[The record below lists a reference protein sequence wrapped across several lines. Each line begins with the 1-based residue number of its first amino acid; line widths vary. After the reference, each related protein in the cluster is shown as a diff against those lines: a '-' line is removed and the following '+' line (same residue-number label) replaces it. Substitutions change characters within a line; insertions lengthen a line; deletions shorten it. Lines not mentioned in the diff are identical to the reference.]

1 MTRPP
6 IPPGPYLVVGLARSG
21 VAAALALAD
30 TVPEARISACDI
42 GRPEEASAISSRL
55 ERAGVEVHFE
65 TEGLEL
71 LEGEAVPRTL
81 VKSPGVPKEAS
92 VVSASKKA
100 GLQVIGE
107 LELAWRMLDNRFC
120 AVTGTNGKTTTCEM
134 IGEMFEVAGEPVEVV
149 GNIGAPA
156 SSLVGQVDKEAT
168 VICEASSFQ
177 LEDTDKFAPEV
188 AVFMNVS
195 EDHLDR
201 HGTDLDYLHA
211 KFRIFENQVEKD
223 VAVLNAGEP
232 VLRES
237 SLPGSGREVWFG
249 LRGPCASR
257 GDCSAYVDG
266 GDVYWKEETLFSLDE
281 FRLRGEHN
289 LENALA
295 SIATSMSLGLD
306 AKSVAAGAIG
316 FQGVEHR
323 LEEIAEVDGVL
334 YVNDSKATNIE
345 STLVALDAFDEGVHL
360 ILGGTTKG
368 GGFDGL
374 QGAVSKRSR
383 ACYLIGDA
391 AKKIKVDLEGS
402 GVPLNECGDLET
414 AVDVASSSAVRGDVV
429 LLAPACASF
438 DQFESFE
445 ARGERFRELVT
456 ELRRSD

>member
-30 TVPEARISACDI
+30 TAPEAKIVACDI
-42 GRPEEASAISSRL
+42 DRPEEASAFSGRL
-55 ERAGVEVHFE
+55 EQAGVEVHFE
-65 TEGLEL
+65 TDGLEL

-120 AVTGTNGKTTTCEM
+120 AVTGTNGKTTISEM
-134 IGEMFEVAGEPVEVV
+134 IGEMFREAGEPVEIV

-156 SSLVGQVDKEAT
+156 SSLVGRVDKEVT
-168 VICEASSFQ
+168 VVCEASSFQ
-177 LEDTDKFAPEV
+177 LEDTEKFAPEV
-188 AVFMNVS
+188 AVFINIS
-195 EDHLDR
+195 EDHMDR
-201 HGTDLDYLHA
+201 HGTELDYLHA
-211 KFRIFENQVEKD
+211 KLRVFENQVEKD
-223 VAVLNAGEP
+223 FAVLNAGES
-232 VLRES
+232 VLREA
-237 SLPGSGREVWFG
+237 SLPGRGSEVWFG
-249 LRGPCASR
+249 LQGSCASH

-266 GDVYWKEETLFSLDE
+266 GDVFWKGKRLFSVDE
-281 FRLRGEHN
+281 LRLRGDHN

-295 SIATSMSLGLD
+295 SIATSMTLGLD
-306 AKSVAAGAIG
+306 IKSVAAAAVG

-323 LEEIAEVDGVL
+323 LEEIAEIDGVL
-334 YVNDSKATNIE
+334 YVNDSKATNIK
-345 STLVALDAFDEGVHL
+345 STLVALNAFDEGVHL

-368 GGFDGL
+368 GGFSGL
-374 QGAVSKRSR
+374 KDAVSKRSR

-391 AKKIKVDLEGS
+391 ATKIEQDLEGC
-402 GVPLNECGDLET
+402 GVPLVKCGDLDM
-414 AVDVASSSAVRGDVV
+414 AVEAASSSAVRGEVV

-445 ARGERFRELVT
+445 VRGERFRKLVT
-456 ELRRSD
+456 EMRRSD